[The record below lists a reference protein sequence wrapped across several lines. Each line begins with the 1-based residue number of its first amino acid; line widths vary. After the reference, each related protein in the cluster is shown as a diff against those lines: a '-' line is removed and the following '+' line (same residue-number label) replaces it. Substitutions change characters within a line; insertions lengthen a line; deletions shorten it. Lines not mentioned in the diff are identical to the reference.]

1 MIVRPSYLIYFLALA
16 TPRSASAIVHEDMAN
31 DDPSSSS
38 SSSPKSNLRASS
50 DRKLDTPWDEG
61 EPPRRYST
69 GKVIMSRKSMK
80 QLKAAGKSQAA
91 AAAIRA
97 QGKKEIKK
105 NKITFES
112 KGKDK
117 DDVDFQVVE
126 LPRGQ
131 QAKEFIKNMKKGP
144 KAELFDYLEEE
155 FMEFPTLVP
164 TDGSQYNNQW
174 HHGSNIMRSEL
185 AWDQTTGSS
194 SVTVAICDTG
204 IDMTHSD
211 LTTNRLE
218 GYHGPTQTWEY
229 DGGDISAV
237 HPHGKSLI

>member
-1 MIVRPSYLIYFLALA
+1 MKSIYSFFLVALTA
-16 TPRSASAIVHEDMAN
+16 TPAFAMVYEANNN
-31 DDPSSSS
+31 DDPSS

-50 DRKLDTPWDEG
+50 DRKLGAPWG
-61 EPPRRYST
+61 ESPQRYPT
-69 GKVIMSRKSMK
+69 GKVIMSRKTLG

-218 GYHGPTQTWEY
+218 GYHGPTQTW
-229 DGGDISAV
+229 
-237 HPHGKSLI
+237 